1 MRDDAPQD
9 AARDVTPRGAPST
22 GKDEDDAS
30 EQAKAKARAAAGD
43 HERGLAPA
51 DEPTPKQPPAKSGK
65 SPRDVQGDAAE

>member
-1 MRDDAPQD
+1 MSDDAPQD

-43 HERGLAPA
+43 KERGLAPVE
-51 DEPTPKQPPAKSGK
+51 EPKPPNQSGK
-65 SPRDVQGDAAE
+65 ASRDVKGDAAE